1 MKRFALIATLL
12 VAAGTAWALL
22 MGRFTSWTDLIEQS
36 PDIIIARC
44 VATHDGLKPGPTKS
58 DYVNAFFSDIEVIS
72 VLKGTNRP
80 GPSHLTSPDRP
91 FRGELFLLFANYASN
106 QDDTE
111 YEAVE
116 DYRVIPIVA
125 GPNRWLT
132 NQLAGKSLNEQVQM
146 IINWRLSE
154 LNHEMERDNEEMARL
169 KLNLNSNAPPLPLP
183 PLKNGTT
190 F

>member
-22 MGRFTSWTDLIEQS
+22 VGRFTSWTDLIEQS

-44 VATHDGLKPGPTKS
+44 VATHDGLKPEPTKS
-58 DYVNAFFSDIEVIS
+58 YVNVFFSDIEVIS
-72 VLKGTNRP
+72 VLKGTNRL
-80 GPSHLTSPDRP
+80 GTSHLTSEARP
-91 FRGELFLLFANYASN
+91 FRGELFLLFANYESN
-106 QDDTE
+106 QDDTG
-111 YEAVE
+111 YAAIE

-125 GPNRWLT
+125 GPNSWLT
-132 NQLAGKSLNEQVQM
+132 NRLAGKSLNEQVQM
-146 IINWRLSE
+146 IINWRLSD

-169 KLNLNSNAPPLPLP
+169 KLNLSSNAPPLPLP
-183 PLKNGTT
+183 SLKNGAN